1 MATMMS
7 HPVLGEWEA
16 GYIGTP
22 QYRRDNAAD
31 RDEREWLALRDLRE
45 TCTATAEGSFVGLAA
60 PGFALDVD
68 IRRCAGSRETYPV
81 LPLDVRRLIRDKRRD
96 YLARRARRAVIE
108 AARVRASARR
118 AAERLSRPDA
128 PVVQEYRHLSHYP
141 RPLDRYAALDEWC
154 VNRDSALHALRASM
168 ASMPNRDGR
177 GDGDRA
183 DTGIAVNGREVRASV
198 RWKGS
203 SRSTILLA
211 DADYR
216 ETIDPDTGYI
226 ESRTGNRPDWTCYRI
241 ESDGTRTPLVTSAT
255 AKRRKRRAS
264 STAKRS
270 HVDTARLQSVAG
282 TIGNVE

>member
-1 MATMMS
+1 MS

-16 GYIGTP
+16 GYIGTTD
-22 QYRRDNAAD
+22 YRRDNAAD

-45 TCTATAEGSFVGLAA
+45 ACIAAAEGPFVGLAA

-68 IRRCAGSRETYPV
+68 VRRCIGSRETYPV

-96 YLARRARRAVIE
+96 YLARRARRAVID

-118 AAERLSRPDA
+118 AAERRSRPDA
-128 PVVQEYRHLSHYP
+128 PVVQEWRYLSRYP
-141 RPLDRYAALDEWC
+141 RPLDRYAALDEWV

-183 DTGIAVNGREVRASV
+183 DAGIAVNGREVRASV

-203 SRSTILLA
+203 SRSNILLA
-211 DADYR
+211 DADYS
-216 ETIDPDTGYI
+216 ETLDPETGYI
-226 ESRTGNRPDWTCYRI
+226 ESRTGNRPDWTCYRVHP
-241 ESDGTRTPLVTSAT
+241 DGTRTPLVTTAT
-255 AKRRKRRAS
+255 AKRRKRRTTSKSRAAS
-264 STAKRS
+264 VLA
-270 HVDTARLQSVAG
+270 LQSVAG